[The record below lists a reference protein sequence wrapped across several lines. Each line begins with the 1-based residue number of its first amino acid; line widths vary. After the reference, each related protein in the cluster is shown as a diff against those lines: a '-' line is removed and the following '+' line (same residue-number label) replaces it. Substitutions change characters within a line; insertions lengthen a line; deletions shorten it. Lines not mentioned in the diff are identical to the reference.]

1 MKNREVLRKAAAL
14 AAAVLLGVN
23 LAGCGSS
30 AADNSAAGTAP
41 AAAET
46 AAEQAAAEETPAAE
60 ADSAKQDS
68 GEADGPHILNWIAD
82 GEVTTM
88 DTNKTYDVISSAAL
102 EYFNDTL
109 YTLNSDNEAV
119 PSLALDYPELSDDG
133 LTATIRI
140 RDDAYFSNGEN
151 IKAQDIVYS
160 AKRVVDPRTGSQA
173 ASNINY
179 IKNAAAVAAGD
190 VDAEELGVSAPDD
203 YTLVIELE
211 APNPYLNNNLTSVLL
226 APVSQSF
233 VEEAGEDYAL
243 SADKLLSSGPYILQ
257 DWEGASISWTYVK
270 NPYYWDADNIYFDQI
285 NIQIV
290 KEVATGV
297 SLFDAKEL
305 DGVKLSGDYI
315 TLYQDADGFVQVP
328 TLRMTNLELGVNSVN
343 EIGAAGTKSSGYLKN
358 ENIRKALDLAVNREE
373 LVNTVLNGAGTPAVG
388 SIPNG
393 IAVSPEDGKSIEESF
408 GNLLEYDLD
417 AAQEYFAKGL
427 EELGKDAI
435 TLELYTS
442 DDDQS
447 IRIGT
452 YLQSEFQKLNGLT
465 IDVKN
470 VTASVRFDVM
480 MGYDFDL
487 ALGGWTGE
495 YDPTSYVKQFET
507 SYEHNHGK
515 WVSDELTDLVNKLE
529 TEDGNDFSLRWEH
542 LREANQYIV
551 DNVVTIGLYQG
562 ATSYLVNPGLK
573 GIVTHPLGTAVDIR
587 YAYFE

>member
-1 MKNREVLRKAAAL
+1 MKNKEILKKAAAL

-23 LAGCGSS
+23 LVGCGAGSADGVSATAVPAESAETESADAETVTES
-30 AADNSAAGTAP
+30 AAD
-41 AAAET
+41 
-46 AAEQAAAEETPAAE
+46 AE
-60 ADSAKQDS
+60 AD
-68 GEADGPHILNWIAD
+68 GVADEGPHILNWIAD

-88 DTNKTYDVISSAAL
+88 DNNKSYDTISWAEL

-109 YTLNSDNEAV
+109 YKLNSDNEAI
-119 PSLALDYPELSDDG
+119 PSLALDYPELSEDG
-133 LTATIRI
+133 LTATIQLRE
-140 RDDAYFSNGEN
+140 DAYFSNGEN

-160 AKRVVDPRTGSQA
+160 AKRVVNPETGSQA

-179 IKNAAAVAAGD
+179 IKNATAVASGELD
-190 VDAEELGVSAPDD
+190 VDELGISAPDD

-211 APNPYLNNNLTSVLL
+211 APTPYLNNNLTNVIL

-233 VEEAGEDYAL
+233 VEEAGDEYAL

-257 DWEGASISWTYVK
+257 GWEGASISWAYVK

-290 KEVATGV
+290 KEAATGI
-297 SLFDAKEL
+297 SLFEAGEL
-305 DGVKLSGDYI
+305 DGVNLTGDYV
-315 TLYQDADGFVQVP
+315 TLYKEAEGFIQVP
-328 TLRMTNLELGVNSVN
+328 TLRMTNLELGVNSANKVG
-343 EIGAAGTKSSGYLKN
+343 EAGTKSSGYLTN
-358 ENIRKALDLAVNREE
+358 LNIRKAINLAINRDE
-373 LVNTVLNGAGTPAVG
+373 LVNTILNGAGTPAVG
-388 SIPNG
+388 AIPNG
-393 IAVSPEDGKSIEESF
+393 IAVSPTDGKSIAEDF
-408 GNLLEYDLD
+408 GNLIEYDLD

-442 DDDQS
+442 DDDES

-452 YLQSEFQKLNGLT
+452 YLQSELQKLDGLT

-470 VTASVRFDVM
+470 VTASVRFEVM
-480 MGYDFDL
+480 MAYDFDL
-487 ALGGWTGE
+487 ALGGWSGE
-495 YDPTSYVKQFET
+495 YDPTSYIKQFET

-515 WVSDELTDLVNKLE
+515 WVSEELTDLVNKLE
-529 TEDGNDFSLRWEH
+529 TEDGNDFELRWEH

-551 DNVVTIGLYQG
+551 DNVVTVDLYQG

-573 GIVTHPLGTAVDIR
+573 GIITHPLGAAVDIR

>member
-1 MKNREVLRKAAAL
+1 MKNKEFLRKAAAL
-14 AAAVLLGVN
+14 ATAVLVGAN
-23 LAGCGSS
+23 LVGCGS
-30 AADNSAAGTAP
+30 G
-41 AAAET
+41 AAENN
-46 AAEQAAAEETPAAE
+46 AVAAAAEETAAE
-60 ADSAKQDS
+60 PAEESVSAGSEADGAD
-68 GEADGPHILNWIAD
+68 GREDDGPHILNWIAD

-109 YTLNSDNEAV
+109 YRLNGDNEAV
-119 PSLALDYPELSDDG
+119 PSLALDYPKLSDDG
-133 LTATIRI
+133 LTATIKI

-160 AKRVVDPRTGSQA
+160 AKRVVNPETGSQA

-179 IKNAAAVAAGD
+179 IKNATAVAAGEVD
-190 VDAEELGVSAPDD
+190 VEELGISAPDD

-243 SADKLLSSGPYILQ
+243 SADKVLSSGPYILQ
-257 DWEGASISWTYVK
+257 DWEGASISWAYVK

-297 SLFDAKEL
+297 SLFDAQEL

-358 ENIRKALDLAVNREE
+358 DNIRKALNLAVNREE
-373 LVNTVLNGAGTPAVG
+373 LVNTVLNGAGTSAVG

-393 IAVSPEDGKSIEESF
+393 IAVSPTDGKSIEESF
-408 GNLLEYDLD
+408 GNLIEYDLD

-515 WVSDELTDLVNKLE
+515 WISDELTDLVNKLE
-529 TEDGNDFSLRWEH
+529 TEDGNDFELRWEH
-542 LREANQYIV
+542 LREANQYIE

-562 ATSYLVNPGLK
+562 ATSYLVNPDLK